1 MSDTGVR
8 VSIVNTKGEELG
20 SFEGNN
26 TQSFSQMA
34 AKHGIEIPTSCCAGA
49 CFVCCARILQ
59 WQDAIQIDKLSLPLV
74 DVENNPDGSPR
85 EVLTCIGGIKP
96 DCFRDGKF
104 HHIVLQKML

>member
-1 MSDTGVR
+1 MSETAGVR

-59 WQDAIQIDKLSLPLV
+59 
-74 DVENNPDGSPR
+74 
-85 EVLTCIGGIKP
+85 
-96 DCFRDGKF
+96 
-104 HHIVLQKML
+104 

>member
-8 VSIVNTKGEELG
+8 VTITNTNGTELG
-20 SFEGNN
+20 SFEGNSV
-26 TQSFSQMA
+26 QSFAQMA

-49 CFVCCARILQ
+49 CFVCCARIMQ
-59 WQDAIQIDKLSLPLV
+59 WYEAIQVDKLSIPLV

-96 DCFRDGKF
+96 ECFKDGKF